1 MGGIRSGGNRDV
13 GRDASPTDKGPV
25 KPSDLAPAV
34 CIVWDELRT
43 QISLSVLRAA
53 DAHQLRT
60 LAELIVQSKALSVAA
75 LADPSDPRLTRI
87 WLGVADQIRKLSALF
102 GLSPMDRQR
111 LKIEPET
118 EPDEFQK
125 MLARRAIR
133 IV

>member
-1 MGGIRSGGNRDV
+1 MGGIRSGGNRAL
-13 GRDASPTDKGPV
+13 GIDASPTDNGPL
-25 KPSDLAPAV
+25 KPSDLAPDVEA
-34 CIVWDELRT
+34 VWDELRT
-43 QISLSVLRAA
+43 QIPSGVLRSA

-60 LAELIVQSKALSVAA
+60 LAELIVQSNALSAA
-75 LADPSDPRLTRI
+75 AIKDPSEPRLTRI